1 MTVQAL
7 APRDVQSTLNYYT
20 PLDSQPPYYYVDD
33 SPEGVPKTN
42 VGQGTHPVV
51 IHDARGKGD
60 TLGLDVSGFQFVHYP
75 SAEKDFADEDKIKSA
90 YYAEVEDIL
99 KKCIGAKR
107 VFIFD
112 HTIRRSPAAQTTP
125 SKAPLRGPVHSVHA
139 DQTAAAAAQRV
150 ELHLGDEAERLLKGR
165 YRIINVWRSVAGVHL
180 IKYSLRPNL
189 DLLPTPWPTNPLP
202 WLTIAPSIPIMT
214 SSQSATSILIVRDST
229 FSVKYNPGHKWY
241 YLSDQTPDEV
251 TFIKCFD
258 SDVDK
263 ARLTPHSAFHDST
276 SPPDA
281 PQRQSIEVRAL
292 VFDTE

>member
-7 APRDVQSTLNYYT
+7 APRDVESTLNYYT

-33 SPEGVPKTN
+33 SPAGVPKTN

-60 TLGLDVSGFQFVHYP
+60 ALGLDVSGFQFVHYP
-75 SAEKDFADEDKIKSA
+75 SAEKDFVDEDKIKSA
-90 YYAEVEDIL
+90 YYAEVEDVL

-112 HTIRRSPAAQTTP
+112 HTIRRSPTAQATP
-125 SKAPLRGPVHSVHA
+125 SKVPPRGPVHSVHA
-139 DQTAAAAAQRV
+139 DQTPAAAAQRV

-165 YRIINVWRSVAGVHL
+165 YRIINVWRPIANTVAHKPL
-180 IKYSLRPNL
+180 ALADYRSIDPDN
-189 DLLPTPWPTNPLP
+189 DLV
-202 WLTIAPSIPIMT
+202 PIRHIYT
-214 SSQSATSILIVRDST
+214 HREGST

-251 TFIKCFD
+251 TLIKCFD

>member
-7 APRDVQSTLNYYT
+7 APRDVESTLNYYT

-33 SPEGVPKTN
+33 PPAGVPKTN

-60 TLGLDVSGFQFVHYP
+60 AQGLDVSGFQFVHYP
-75 SAEKDFADEDKIKSA
+75 SAEKDFADEGKIKSA
-90 YYAEVEDIL
+90 YYAEVED
-99 KKCIGAKR
+99 
-107 VFIFD
+107 
-112 HTIRRSPAAQTTP
+112 SPQ
-125 SKAPLRGPVHSVHA
+125 KHSVHA
-139 DQTAAAAAQRV
+139 DQTPAAAAQRV

-165 YRIINVWRSVAGVHL
+165 YRIINVW
-180 IKYSLRPNL
+180 
-189 DLLPTPWPTNPLP
+189 
-202 WLTIAPSIPIMT
+202 
-214 SSQSATSILIVRDST
+214 
-229 FSVKYNPGHKWY
+229 SVKYNPGHKWY

-251 TFIKCFD
+251 TLIKCFD